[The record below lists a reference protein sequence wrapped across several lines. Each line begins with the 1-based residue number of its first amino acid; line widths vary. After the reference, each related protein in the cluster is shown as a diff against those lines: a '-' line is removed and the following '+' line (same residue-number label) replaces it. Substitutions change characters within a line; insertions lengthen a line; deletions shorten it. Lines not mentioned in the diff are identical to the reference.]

1 MNFWVLCLLC
11 VVQGLTE
18 FLPVSSSGHLLIV
31 EQFFGIKENLLLIN
45 LFLHLA
51 TLLAVVV
58 VYRKII
64 WKLIKKPF
72 QPLTYK
78 LMLATL
84 VTVLFAAVYKFLNI
98 DAFVT
103 KIYGLCFLITALLL
117 FLTYRFQQKSSVIKT
132 GEMSYKNAL
141 IVGMVQG
148 FAVLPGISRS
158 GSTISA
164 MILMGNNEKDSAEFS
179 FLLSIPIIVGG
190 FIVELL
196 SVDNLSLTIGTIG
209 FFGYLFAFVLTFV
222 VAILSLKLTIKLL
235 NDKKFNWFS
244 IYLLCV
250 GLIVCGVNLFI

>member
-1 MNFWVLCLLC
+1 MNFWILCLLC

-18 FLPVSSSGHLLIV
+18 FLPVSSSGHLLLV
-31 EQFFGIKENLLLIN
+31 EQLLGIKENLLLIN

-58 VYRKII
+58 VYKKII

-78 LMLATL
+78 LLMATA
-84 VTVLFAAVYKFLNI
+84 VTVLFAVIYKVLNI

-103 KIYGLCFLITALLL
+103 KIYGLCFMITALLL
-117 FLTYRFQQKSSVIKT
+117 FLTYRFQQKSSVIKS

-141 IVGMVQG
+141 IVGIVQG

-179 FLLSIPIIVGG
+179 FLLSVPIIVGG

-196 SVDNLSLTIGTIG
+196 SANDLSLTFGSVG
-209 FFGYLFAFVLTFV
+209 VFGYLFAFVLTFV
-222 VAILSLKLTIKLL
+222 VAMLALKLTIKLL
-235 NDKKFNWFS
+235 KDKKFNWFS
-244 IYLLCV
+244 LYVLCV
-250 GLIVCGVNLFI
+250 GLLVCGLNLFT